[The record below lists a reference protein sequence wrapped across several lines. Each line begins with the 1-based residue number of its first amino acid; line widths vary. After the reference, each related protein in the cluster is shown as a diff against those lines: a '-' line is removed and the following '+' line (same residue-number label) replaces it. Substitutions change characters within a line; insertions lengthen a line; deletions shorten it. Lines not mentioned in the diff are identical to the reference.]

1 MRKYRRTTGFT
12 LLEMLVV
19 MGIIM
24 VLIALLLPAVQ
35 QAREQARRTQ
45 CQNNLLQIGIALH
58 NYHDLH
64 TMLPPGCVNP
74 TGPVVEG
81 IAHHFDGLPDPA
93 VSNAGISGAPSTID
107 DKETAQA
114 VQDFGYRMSWIAQ
127 ILPQLG
133 YENVYRNINFDF
145 PERSF
150 LDSGQLQFF
159 EKQGVAEASNTSAA
173 DASDDQANSSEPL
186 EDAEFGSGYA
196 MYDSQQPIGE
206 IPQVSVLRCP
216 SRWQP
221 ALSDYAGCHAS
232 RSVPIDVNNDGL
244 LYLNSS
250 VVLQK
255 IPDGVATT
263 ILVGEKHSTLNDAG
277 YLTGDF
283 STLRNTGVTPND
295 ERFQL
300 SGNGQV
306 VPTGP
311 ELARFGRGFSSDHP
325 QISNFLLADGSVR
338 AISNQIRL
346 EVLQRLGCRNDGELV
361 SATDF

>member
-1 MRKYRRTTGFT
+1 
-12 LLEMLVV
+12 MLVV

-35 QAREQARRTQ
+35 SAREQARRTQ
-45 CQNNLLQIGIALH
+45 CENNLLQIGIALH

-64 TMLPPGCVNP
+64 TMLPPGCVNQ

-81 IAHHFDGLPDPA
+81 IAHRFDGLPDPV
-93 VSNAGISGAPSTID
+93 VSNAGISGDPSTID
-107 DKETAQA
+107 DKETAQNE
-114 VQDFGYRMSWIAQ
+114 QDFGYRMSWIAQ

-133 YENVYRNINFDF
+133 YENVYRNINFEY

-159 EKQGVAEASNTSAA
+159 QKQDVAEVSNISAAEASA
-173 DASDDQANSSEPL
+173 DQSVSSETL
-186 EDAEFGSGYA
+186 EDAAFGYGYEPD
-196 MYDSQQPIGE
+196 DSQQPIGE
-206 IPQVSVLRCP
+206 IPQISVLRCP

-221 ALSDYAGCHAS
+221 ALCDYAGCHAS
-232 RSVPIDVNNDGL
+232 RSVPIDVDNDGL

-250 VVLQK
+250 IVLHE
-255 IPDGVATT
+255 IPDGLATT
-263 ILVGEKHSTLNDAG
+263 ILVGEKSSTLNDAG

-283 STLRNTGVTPND
+283 STLRNTGVSPND

-306 VPTGP
+306 APTGP

-325 QISNFLLADGSVR
+325 QISNFLLADGSVK
-338 AISNQIRL
+338 AISDQIRL
-346 EVLQRLGCRNDGELV
+346 EVLQRLGSRNDGELV